1 MAAMFT
7 VHDIKAVPFKELKEV
22 ASTLE
27 IAQYGKKADLAARI
41 ASTKVD
47 EGILK
52 KPIATSL
59 KKPNLGD
66 SFNMDFTGS
75 NGQAYGPGLYFGL
88 LLHTRTFVGDTRF
101 RMTEENF
108 LGQELDEP
116 LVGDTRFRM
125 TEENFLGQ
133 ELDEPLTEELMALTE
148 ELMAE
153 LAYPISYSGLSDNA
167 IVVHGPNL
175 VAANAEEVL
184 WNEDLEVAFVE
195 LQL

>member
-1 MAAMFT
+1 MFT

-116 LVGDTRFRM
+116 L
-125 TEENFLGQ
+125 
-133 ELDEPLTEELMALTE
+133 TEELMALTE